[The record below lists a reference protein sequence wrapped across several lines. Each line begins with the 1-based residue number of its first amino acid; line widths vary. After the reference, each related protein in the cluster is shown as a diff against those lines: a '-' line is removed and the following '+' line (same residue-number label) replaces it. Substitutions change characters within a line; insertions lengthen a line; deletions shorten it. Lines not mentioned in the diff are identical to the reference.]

1 MFVGS
6 NFFVDELPKAPKSS
20 AWLQHLLT
28 ASTAVLDG
36 HCAFNDLGV
45 NSSPSGLLI
54 HIYIYTYI
62 LYYI

>member
-20 AWLQHLLT
+20 ASLQHLLT

-54 HIYIYTYI
+54 YIYI
-62 LYYI
+62 LYYIYIYI